1 MIKKE
6 NLLIQK
12 YLKEHSLVESNI
24 LSFNDFIENK
34 MQQIIDDM
42 NKNLSNEEMDIKIG
56 KIKIGKPNVI
66 ESDGS
71 MSVLTPAIAKLRNL
85 TYSAPIYVDLS
96 VHYGEHSD
104 ESEVE
109 IGRIPIIV
117 RSSACTTSKMS
128 EQDLLKNYMD
138 PKDSGGYFIINGN
151 ERVIV
156 MSEDLA
162 PNQPFIEEGR

>member
-42 NKNLSNEEMDIKIG
+42 NKNLSNEEMEIKIG
-56 KIKIGKPNVI
+56 K
-66 ESDGS
+66 
-71 MSVLTPAIAKLRNL
+71 
-85 TYSAPIYVDLS
+85 
-96 VHYGEHSD
+96 
-104 ESEVE
+104 
-109 IGRIPIIV
+109 IPIIV

-156 MSEDLA
+156 MS
-162 PNQPFIEEGR
+162 